1 MSPDR
6 VLVMRGTGTKQAS
19 MLSLLTPE
27 KRVPA
32 THPLRRVKTLAE
44 TALKELSPVFD
55 AMYSTVG
62 RSSIPPERLLKASL
76 LMAFYTI
83 RSERMFCEQLD
94 YNILFRWFLDMNM
107 EEPSFDHSTFS
118 KNRERLIAHDVA
130 KEFFANIVALASTAG
145 LMSDEHF
152 TVDGTLIDAWASLKS
167 FRKKDE
173 KPEDRRPPDDP
184 GNPTVDFHKE
194 KRSNATHESTTDPE
208 SRLAKKGKGKEAK
221 LSYSQ
226 HALMENRNGLLVDLR
241 IAEANGIAE
250 RQVALEMLE
259 ARVPGTQRATVG
271 GDKGYDT
278 KDFVEV
284 CRWLGA
290 TPHVAQ
296 NITERRSAIDER
308 TTRHAGYGISQRI
321 RKRVEEIF
329 GWTKTVANFRRTRFK
344 GRERTSL
351 ASYLV
356 GAAYNLLRMARLLEA
371 AA

>member
-1 MSPDR
+1 
-6 VLVMRGTGTKQAS
+6 MRGTDTKQAS

-27 KRVPA
+27 KRVPPK
-32 THPLRRVKTLAE
+32 HPLRAVKEMVEAV
-44 TALKELSPVFD
+44 LKELSPLFD

-76 LMAFYTI
+76 LMAFYTV
-83 RSERMFCEQLD
+83 RSERLFCEQLD

-118 KNRERLIAHDVA
+118 KNRDRLIAHEVA
-130 KEFFANIVALASTAG
+130 KEFFLTIVAQARAAG

-152 TVDGTLIDAWASLKS
+152 TVDGTLIEAWASLKS

-173 KPEDRRPPDDP
+173 KTGDRPPPDDP

-194 KRSNATHESTTDPE
+194 KRSNATHESTTDPDAK
-208 SRLAKKGKGKEAK
+208 LARKGKGKEAK

-241 IAEANGIAE
+241 IAEANGTAE
-250 RQVALEMLE
+250 RDLALEMVGDRL
-259 ARVPGTQRATVG
+259 PGTKRITLG

-278 KDFVEV
+278 KDFVEECGWRNV
-284 CRWLGA
+284 

-296 NITERRSAIDER
+296 NITEQRGSAIDGR
-308 TTRHAGYGISQRI
+308 TTRHPSYGISQRI

-344 GRERTSL
+344 GRQRTEL
-351 ASYLV
+351 ASYFV
-356 GAAYNLLRMARLLEA
+356 GAAYNLLRMGRLLEA